1 MQVVPVIL
9 CGGSG
14 TRLWPLSRDSYP
26 KQFLKLAGELSLFQA
41 TLERL
46 RPLTDVA
53 PMIVTNEQHRF
64 LVAEQAH
71 QIGIRDAEIIL
82 EPKAKNTAPAIAV
95 AALRALRR
103 HPDTD
108 PPVMVVLP
116 SDHLMRAPAEFIDAV
131 RAAIETAAGGDLVT
145 FGIVPRGPETGF
157 GYIKAATQDAS
168 SAPRQ
173 VDEFVE
179 KPDLETARRYVDSG
193 DYFWNSGMFLFRADR
208 YLEELSQHSPLILHA
223 CRNAVE
229 LGIRDLDFFR
239 LDTAAFERS
248 PSDSID
254 YAVMEKSRRVRMMPL
269 DAGWSDIGSWSA
281 LWDVSSS
288 DAQGNSVHGD
298 VITIGSTD
306 SFVHSSH
313 RLVAT
318 LGVHDLVVVETPD
331 AVLVAHK
338 SEAQKVKEIV
348 TQLKHRE
355 RGEAHFHRKVYRPWG
370 HYDSI
375 DFGPRFQV
383 KRIVVNPGESLS
395 LQMHHHRA
403 EHWIVVKGTAEVT
416 CDAEVRLLSENQ
428 STFIPLGS
436 THRLANP
443 GKIPLE
449 IIEVQSGSYLGEDD
463 IVRFSDDYGRHQ
475 PAEAELTPAEPTAT
489 AVAAEN
495 K

>member
-1 MQVVPVIL
+1 MQVIPVIL

-71 QIGIRDAEIIL
+71 QIGIGNAEIVL
-82 EPKAKNTAPAIAV
+82 EPKAKNTAPAIAA
-95 AALRALRR
+95 AALRALQRY
-103 HPDTD
+103 PDAE
-108 PPVMVVLP
+108 PVMVVLP
-116 SDHLMRAPAEFIDAV
+116 SDHLMRNSSQFIDAV
-131 RAAIETAAGGDLVT
+131 RAALESAESGDLVT

-157 GYIKAATQDAS
+157 GYIKAAGADTQTAN
-168 SAPRQ
+168 PRW
-173 VDEFVE
+173 VAEFVE

-208 YLEELSQHSPLILHA
+208 YLEELNHHSPLILHA
-223 CRNAVE
+223 CRSAVE
-229 LGIRDLDFFR
+229 SGVRDLDFFR
-239 LDTAAFERS
+239 LDSTAFERS

-254 YAVMEKSRRVRMMPL
+254 YAVMEKCQRVRMMPL

-281 LWDVSSS
+281 LWEVSSS
-288 DAQGNSVHGD
+288 DERGNSVTGD
-298 VITIGSTD
+298 VITIDSTD

-383 KRIVVNPGESLS
+383 KRIVVNPGECLS

-416 CDAEVRLLSENQ
+416 CDTEVRLLSENQ

-436 THRLANP
+436 THRLSNP

-475 PAEAELTPAEPTAT
+475 PSTENDEAALESIVKTAEL
-489 AVAAEN
+489 